1 MNYKAIT
8 TLKKADTE
16 GRVPEHTLDQYIRS
30 ELSQQLIKALTP
42 HLPINRNDHMQVP
55 SENTVDFSTELI
67 FLQPHQWE
75 QLKQS
80 LNGSLDS
87 LLPEQQF
94 AIRQLI
100 DEVEKE

>member
-8 TLKKADTE
+8 TLRKADTE
-16 GRVPEHTLDQYIRS
+16 GRVPQQTLDQYIRS

-42 HLPINRNDHMQVP
+42 HLPINSNEQTQV
-55 SENTVDFSTELI
+55 EGTVDFTTELI
-67 FLQPHQWE
+67 FLQPHQWQ

-94 AIRQLI
+94 VIRQLI

>member
-8 TLKKADTE
+8 TLRKADTE
-16 GRVPEHTLDQYIRS
+16 GRVPQHTLDQYIRS

-42 HLPINRNDHMQVP
+42 HLPINSNERTQV
-55 SENTVDFSTELI
+55 EGTVDFTTELI
-67 FLQPHQWE
+67 FLQPHQWQ

-94 AIRQLI
+94 VIRQLI